1 VEAAAGDDANPPP
14 APPLGESGDDNDS
27 FVFDSVRCGRPL
39 YAFAVVA
46 LAGAAAGLVVVVVLE
61 NKDDRLSRDENNGGA
76 VAVVVVDRVEVAD
89 AAPPAA
95 EKVLPLLFSCCWP
108 LFASRR

>member
-1 VEAAAGDDANPPP
+1 VEAAGDDANPP
-14 APPLGESGDDNDS
+14 AAPLGESGDDDDG

-46 LAGAAAGLVVVVVLE
+46 LAGAAVGLVVVVLLE
-61 NKDDRLSRDENNGGA
+61 NKDARLSRDENNGGT
-76 VAVVVVDRVEVAD
+76 VVVVVVVDMVDVAD

-95 EKVLPLLFSCCWP
+95 EKVLPLSSCCWP
-108 LFASRR
+108 LFASGR